1 LLQNN
6 VVFKSYFGDRD
17 AFEDE
22 IAICALPLYHIFG
35 FTVCLL
41 HSAMN
46 KGYATVLVPNPR
58 DLDALVHCF
67 EKYRPTVFPAVNTLF
82 NALINHEAF
91 NKLDHSRLEIT
102 TGGGMAILKSTAD
115 GWEKLTGRIIREG
128 YGLSETSPVATF
140 NPPISNT
147 FSGTIGIPVPST
159 DIAIL
164 DDEGHQLA
172 PGETGEIAI
181 RGPQVMKGYWNLPEE
196 TKAVMTADGF
206 FRTGDIGFMN
216 EKGYTK
222 IIDRKKDM
230 ILVSGFNVFPNE
242 IEEVLAQ
249 HPKILEV
256 AVVGI
261 ADEKSG
267 EVPKAFIVK
276 KDDSLSVEEIQIYAK
291 ENLTGYK
298 QPRYIQFINE
308 LPKSN
313 VGKIL
318 RKELKV

>member
-1 LLQNN
+1 M
-6 VVFKSYFGDRD
+6 G
-17 AFEDE
+17 
-22 IAICALPLYHIFG
+22 
-35 FTVCLL
+35 
-41 HSAMN
+41 
-46 KGYATVLVPNPR
+46 
-58 DLDALVHCF
+58 
-67 EKYRPTVFPAVNTLF
+67 
-82 NALINHEAF
+82 
-91 NKLDHSRLEIT
+91 
-102 TGGGMAILKSTAD
+102 
-115 GWEKLTGRIIREG
+115 KLTGRIIHEG

-276 KDDSLSVEEIQIYAK
+276 KDDSLSVEEIQNYAK

-298 QPRYIQFINE
+298 QPRHIQFINE

>member
-1 LLQNN
+1 
-6 VVFKSYFGDRD
+6 
-17 AFEDE
+17 
-22 IAICALPLYHIFG
+22 
-35 FTVCLL
+35 
-41 HSAMN
+41 
-46 KGYATVLVPNPR
+46 
-58 DLDALVHCF
+58 
-67 EKYRPTVFPAVNTLF
+67 
-82 NALINHEAF
+82 
-91 NKLDHSRLEIT
+91 
-102 TGGGMAILKSTAD
+102 
-115 GWEKLTGRIIREG
+115 
-128 YGLSETSPVATF
+128 
-140 NPPISNT
+140 
-147 FSGTIGIPVPST
+147 
-159 DIAIL
+159 
-164 DDEGHQLA
+164 
-172 PGETGEIAI
+172 
-181 RGPQVMKGYWNLPEE
+181 
-196 TKAVMTADGF
+196 
-206 FRTGDIGFMN
+206 
-216 EKGYTK
+216 
-222 IIDRKKDM
+222 M

>member
-1 LLQNN
+1 
-6 VVFKSYFGDRD
+6 
-17 AFEDE
+17 
-22 IAICALPLYHIFG
+22 
-35 FTVCLL
+35 
-41 HSAMN
+41 
-46 KGYATVLVPNPR
+46 
-58 DLDALVHCF
+58 
-67 EKYRPTVFPAVNTLF
+67 
-82 NALINHEAF
+82 
-91 NKLDHSRLEIT
+91 LEIT

-140 NPPISNT
+140 NPPISNC

-164 DDEGHQLA
+164 DDEGNPLP
-172 PGETGEIAI
+172 PGENGEIAI

-196 TKAVMTADGF
+196 TKAVMTDDGF

>member
-1 LLQNN
+1 
-6 VVFKSYFGDRD
+6 
-17 AFEDE
+17 
-22 IAICALPLYHIFG
+22 
-35 FTVCLL
+35 
-41 HSAMN
+41 
-46 KGYATVLVPNPR
+46 
-58 DLDALVHCF
+58 
-67 EKYRPTVFPAVNTLF
+67 
-82 NALINHEAF
+82 
-91 NKLDHSRLEIT
+91 
-102 TGGGMAILKSTAD
+102 
-115 GWEKLTGRIIREG
+115 
-128 YGLSETSPVATF
+128 
-140 NPPISNT
+140 T

-298 QPRYIQFINE
+298 QPRHIQFINE

-313 VGKIL
+313 
-318 RKELKV
+318 

>member
-1 LLQNN
+1 
-6 VVFKSYFGDRD
+6 
-17 AFEDE
+17 
-22 IAICALPLYHIFG
+22 
-35 FTVCLL
+35 
-41 HSAMN
+41 
-46 KGYATVLVPNPR
+46 
-58 DLDALVHCF
+58 
-67 EKYRPTVFPAVNTLF
+67 
-82 NALINHEAF
+82 
-91 NKLDHSRLEIT
+91 
-102 TGGGMAILKSTAD
+102 
-115 GWEKLTGRIIREG
+115 
-128 YGLSETSPVATF
+128 
-140 NPPISNT
+140 
-147 FSGTIGIPVPST
+147 
-159 DIAIL
+159 
-164 DDEGHQLA
+164 
-172 PGETGEIAI
+172 
-181 RGPQVMKGYWNLPEE
+181 
-196 TKAVMTADGF
+196 
-206 FRTGDIGFMN
+206 
-216 EKGYTK
+216 
-222 IIDRKKDM
+222 M

-276 KDDSLSVEEIQIYAK
+276 KDDSLSVEEIQNYAK

>member
-1 LLQNN
+1 
-6 VVFKSYFGDRD
+6 
-17 AFEDE
+17 
-22 IAICALPLYHIFG
+22 
-35 FTVCLL
+35 
-41 HSAMN
+41 MN

-82 NALINHEAF
+82 NALLNHEGF

-276 KDDSLSVEEIQIYAK
+276 KDDSLSVEEIQTYAK

-298 QPRYIQFINE
+298 QPRHIQFINE